1 MPCKESYIV
10 LKKGLRNNK
19 EELIVKLM
27 PFKMLRPLLLYINKE
42 AFFFYSCGEFSTK
55 TRASNREN
63 YID

>member
-1 MPCKESYIV
+1 M
-10 LKKGLRNNK
+10 NNK

-63 YID
+63 YIH